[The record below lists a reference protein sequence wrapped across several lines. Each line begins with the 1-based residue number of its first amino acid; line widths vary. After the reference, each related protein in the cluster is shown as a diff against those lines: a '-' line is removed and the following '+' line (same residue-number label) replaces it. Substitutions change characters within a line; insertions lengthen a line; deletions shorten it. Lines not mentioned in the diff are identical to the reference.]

1 MVIYDFYSASL
12 VFWVAKDKGRLKWDF
27 SGGAAAFDVLLQVT
41 PWVCIRSVISR
52 VTDRIATNR

>member
-41 PWVCIRSVISR
+41 HSMGLHTLGDITGYR
-52 VTDRIATNR
+52 